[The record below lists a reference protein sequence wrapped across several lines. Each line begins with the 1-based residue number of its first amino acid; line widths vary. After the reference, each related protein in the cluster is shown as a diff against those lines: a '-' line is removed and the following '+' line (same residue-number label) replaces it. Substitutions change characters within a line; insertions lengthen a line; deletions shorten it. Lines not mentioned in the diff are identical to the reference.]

1 MLVKAL
7 PLPAAT
13 LTAANFVLTGGVR
26 FPPPRLSPAIV
37 MQPGGA
43 TVERYVLT
51 IAGNQPTDFS
61 VYRLAIVSGAGSTV
75 PPAFIDV
82 RLSAVDFSFK
92 VNCPSDFD
100 CAPSC
105 DDTGDPL
112 PPDPVFD
119 YRIRDYQGFRRQILD
134 RLSQLVPGFRED
146 DRSISRRFVEAAAY
160 RADQQSYR
168 LTGSARRRFSDG
180 AQPHDVAAPR
190 AARRLSARRA
200 PARACS
206 PASTSAARS

>member
-1 MLVKAL
+1 LSVDRYVCCDERRRVRLTDVSAPAGVSGIDYLEVEAGATPADPTTIRVVLVKAL
-7 PLPAAT
+7 PLPAAA

-43 TVERYVLT
+43 TVGRYVLT

-105 DDTGDPL
+105 
-112 PPDPVFD
+112 
-119 YRIRDYQGFRRQILD
+119 
-134 RLSQLVPGFRED
+134 
-146 DRSISRRFVEAAAY
+146 
-160 RADQQSYR
+160 
-168 LTGSARRRFSDG
+168 
-180 AQPHDVAAPR
+180 
-190 AARRLSARRA
+190 
-200 PARACS
+200 
-206 PASTSAARS
+206 